1 MADWIASAAD
11 LDTRINAL
19 DDQPV
24 ALDTEFIREKTYY
37 PQIALVQLESNGE
50 ILLID
55 PLAVGEAQAL
65 RRLLRGPALKI
76 MHSPS
81 EDLQT
86 FKRAYGTLPR
96 PMFDTQVAAA
106 MAGYGAGL
114 GYQALVEKLLGVRL
128 EKGETRSD
136 WLRRPLSEAQLHY
149 AADDVLHLRAA
160 WRILDAKL
168 RELGR
173 LDWLME
179 DGERQLAAAE
189 RDEPDPNPHLSVRSA
204 ARLRPEQQARLRRL
218 LQWREEQARRSD
230 KPKSWVVDNDLLVD
244 LAARGFAQRGDFDA
258 FLDSRPNAPR
268 RTRDELWQAVSAP
281 LDDSDRGL
289 PLAKEPDPRWR
300 EPLKKMQEAV
310 VGVAAGL
317 SLPEGLLAAR
327 RHLEAFIATREWP
340 RALEGWRRP
349 LLEPVLAPL
358 LPAG

>member
-1 MADWIASAAD
+1 MADWITSAAE
-11 LDTRINAL
+11 LESRLAAL
-19 DDQPV
+19 EDDAV

-37 PQIALVQLESNGE
+37 PQIALVQLEARGE

-55 PLAVGEAQAL
+55 PLATGEAQAL
-65 RRLLRGPALKI
+65 QRVLRGPALKI

-81 EDLQT
+81 EDLQV

-106 MAGYGAGL
+106 MAGYGSGL
-114 GYQALVEKLLGVRL
+114 GYQALIEKLLGIRL

-136 WLRRPLSEAQLHY
+136 WLRRPLSESQLHY

-173 LDWLME
+173 LEWLME

-189 RDEPDPNPHLSVRSA
+189 RDEPDPNPHLAVRSA
-204 ARLRPEQQARLRRL
+204 ARLKPEQQARLRRL
-218 LQWREEQARRSD
+218 LNWREEQARRSD
-230 KPKSWVVDNDLLVD
+230 KPRSWVVDNELIVD
-244 LAARGFAQRGDFDA
+244 LASRSFAKRSDYDA

-268 RTRDELWQAVSAP
+268 RTRDELWQSVSAP
-281 LDDSDRGL
+281 LDETDTNL

-300 EPLKKMQEAV
+300 EPLKRMQDA
-310 VGVAAGL
+310 VAAVAAQL
-317 SLPEGLLAAR
+317 ALPEGLLAAR
-327 RHLEAFIATREWP
+327 RHLEAFLAAREWP

-349 LLEPVLAPL
+349 LLEPALRPL
-358 LPAG
+358 LPPG